1 MITDQCGKRYID
13 AFMLTTLRRDE
24 EVYLNTY
31 LKKWNLLQNSLA
43 LGKAWSQIT
52 EDTLKNS
59 WNKLLKD
66 VRTRV
71 PDPEPSPA
79 AEEETT
85 PEVREWLEEEVPT
98 GAELTEAAIVEAILH
113 PEPEIVKVPAE
124 PDRRATFSLNES
136 IAVSVPPTADSLYFS
151 LIDRLQKKRQA
162 SKQSILDSFLMRLN
176 KC

>member
-1 MITDQCGKRYID
+1 MD
-13 AFMLTTLRRDE
+13 
-24 EVYLNTY
+24 LNTY
-31 LKKWNLLQNSLA
+31 LKKWNLLQTSLA

-85 PEVREWLEEEVPT
+85 PAFREWLEEEVPT
-98 GAELTEAAIVEAILH
+98 GAELTEETIVEAILH
-113 PEPEIVKVPAE
+113 PEPEIVEVPE
-124 PDRRATFSLNES
+124 EPEDEQPDRRATFSLNES
-136 IAVSVPPTADSLYFS
+136 IAVSEQL
-151 LIDRLQKKRQA
+151 LER
-162 SKQSILDSFLMRLN
+162 
-176 KC
+176 